1 MDLVLQKRTEDFFSE
16 ELPKMQELVG
26 MPLENKMEGA
36 TTVISPTTGELLAVY
51 GGTQLQSTDF
61 SRATQARRQA
71 GSSLKPLVYT
81 LGFEQKDEKG
91 EYIWKSFSTVTNA
104 RRTFKNTSGWRPRNN
119 GEKILTDINI
129 NSRTGLESKYSNGFF
144 IGVDRWDLNF

>member
-16 ELPKMQELVG
+16 ELPKMQELVEIHWKIRWKV
-26 MPLENKMEGA
+26 P

-91 EYIWKSFSTVTNA
+91 GYIWKSFSTVTNA
-104 RRTFKNTSGWRPRNN
+104 RRTFKNTSGWRPETMAKNIHLSTLTQDWF
-119 GEKILTDINI
+119 GVKI
-129 NSRTGLESKYSNGFF
+129 
-144 IGVDRWDLNF
+144 